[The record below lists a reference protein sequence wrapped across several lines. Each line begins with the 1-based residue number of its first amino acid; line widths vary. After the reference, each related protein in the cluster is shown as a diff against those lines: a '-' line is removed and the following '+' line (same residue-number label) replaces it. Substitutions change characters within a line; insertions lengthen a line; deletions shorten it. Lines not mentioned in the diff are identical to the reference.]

1 MSAQPPAQRQV
12 ENLAASL
19 KRVGRQK
26 KVLEDWAAT
35 LERTVG
41 AHEQVARER
50 EATRAAEIASEQ
62 AARLAEQEARAA
74 ELAAEQ
80 KARAAELAAE
90 QKARLAEHEQK
101 ARAAEQKARAAEQKA
116 HAAELAAEQ
125 KAHAAELA
133 AEQKARAA
141 ELAAEQKARVAERKA
156 HSAELRVRSQELA
169 AVDRRLRRTLESQSF
184 RIGHLIVR
192 IAVSPVKV
200 ARWSWRLARRVVVV
214 AYRYGQRSLPAPV
227 IEPIQQVAAKREVAA
242 VRRHEILDLP
252 GEGPVSFVDCRGLT
266 ADVRTATYERIAAS
280 DEPART
286 IVLTEDHDFIDLR
299 ELGLSF
305 EYLPPFAEGSPWWD
319 EVGGHEKFVA
329 ERMAAMRRGY
339 GADDS

>member
-74 ELAAEQ
+74 ELAAKQ
-80 KARAAELAAE
+80 KAHRAELAAE

-101 ARAAEQKARAAEQKA
+101 ARAVEQKA
-116 HAAELAAEQ
+116 HAAELVAEQ
-125 KAHAAELA
+125 KAHA
-133 AEQKARAA
+133 
-141 ELAAEQKARVAERKA
+141 AERKA

-227 IEPIQQVAAKREVAA
+227 VEPIQQVAAKREVAA

-329 ERMAAMRRGY
+329 ERMAAMRVGY

>member
-12 ENLAASL
+12 ENLAESL

-26 KVLEDWAAT
+26 KMLEDWAAT

-74 ELAAEQ
+74 ELAAKQ
-80 KARAAELAAE
+80 KAHAAELAAE

-101 ARAAEQKARAAEQKA
+101 ARAAEQKA

-125 KAHAAELA
+125 KAHA
-133 AEQKARAA
+133 
-141 ELAAEQKARVAERKA
+141 AERKA

-214 AYRYGQRSLPAPV
+214 TYRYGQRSLPAPV
-227 IEPIQQVAAKREVAA
+227 VEPIQQVAAKREVAA

-329 ERMAAMRRGY
+329 ERMAAMRLGY

>member
-19 KRVGRQK
+19 KRLGRQK

-101 ARAAEQKARAAEQKA
+101 ARTAEQKA
-116 HAAELAAEQ
+116 HAAEFAAEQ
-125 KAHAAELA
+125 
-133 AEQKARAA
+133 
-141 ELAAEQKARVAERKA
+141 KA
-156 HSAELRVRSQELA
+156 HSAELRVRSQELS

-227 IEPIQQVAAKREVAA
+227 VEPIQQVAAKREVAA

-319 EVGGHEKFVA
+319 EVGCHEKFVA
-329 ERMAAMRRGY
+329 ERMAAMRLGY

>member
-19 KRVGRQK
+19 KRMGRQK

-74 ELAAEQ
+74 ELT
-80 KARAAELAAE
+80 
-90 QKARLAEHEQK
+90 
-101 ARAAEQKARAAEQKA
+101 AEQKA
-116 HAAELAAEQ
+116 HT
-125 KAHAAELA
+125 
-133 AEQKARAA
+133 
-141 ELAAEQKARVAERKA
+141 AERKA

-227 IEPIQQVAAKREVAA
+227 VEPIQQVAAKREVAA

>member
-101 ARAAEQKARAAEQKA
+101 ARAAEQKA
-116 HAAELAAEQ
+116 HAAELAARQ
-125 KAHAAELA
+125 KAHA
-133 AEQKARAA
+133 
-141 ELAAEQKARVAERKA
+141 AERKA

-227 IEPIQQVAAKREVAA
+227 VEPIQQVAAKREVAA

>member
-74 ELAAEQ
+74 EQKARAAEQ

-101 ARAAEQKARAAEQKA
+101 ARAAEQKAHAAELAAKQKARAAEQKA
-116 HAAELAAEQ
+116 RAAKQ

-133 AEQKARAA
+133 AEQKARA
-141 ELAAEQKARVAERKA
+141 AERKA

-227 IEPIQQVAAKREVAA
+227 VEPIQQVAAKREVAA

>member
-101 ARAAEQKARAAEQKA
+101 ARTAEQKA
-116 HAAELAAEQ
+116 HAAEFAAEQ
-125 KAHAAELA
+125 
-133 AEQKARAA
+133 
-141 ELAAEQKARVAERKA
+141 KA
-156 HSAELRVRSQELA
+156 HSAELRVRSQELS

-227 IEPIQQVAAKREVAA
+227 VEPIQQVAAKREVAA

>member
-80 KARAAELAAE
+80 KAR
-90 QKARLAEHEQK
+90 LAEHEQE
-101 ARAAEQKARAAEQKA
+101 AR
-116 HAAELAAEQ
+116 
-125 KAHAAELA
+125 AAELA

-141 ELAAEQKARVAERKA
+141 EQKA

-227 IEPIQQVAAKREVAA
+227 VEPIQQVAAKREVAA

-329 ERMAAMRRGY
+329 ERMAAMRLGY

>member
-80 KARAAELAAE
+80 KARAAELT
-90 QKARLAEHEQK
+90 AEH
-101 ARAAEQKARAAEQKA
+101 EQKARAAEQKA
-116 HAAELAAEQ
+116 HAAER
-125 KAHAAELA
+125 KAHA
-133 AEQKARAA
+133 
-141 ELAAEQKARVAERKA
+141 AERKA

-227 IEPIQQVAAKREVAA
+227 VEPIQQVAAKREVAA

>member
-101 ARAAEQKARAAEQKA
+101 ARTAEQKA
-116 HAAELAAEQ
+116 HAAEFAAEQ
-125 KAHAAELA
+125 
-133 AEQKARAA
+133 
-141 ELAAEQKARVAERKA
+141 KA
-156 HSAELRVRSQELA
+156 HSAELRVRSQELS

-192 IAVSPVKV
+192 IAMSPVKV

-227 IEPIQQVAAKREVAA
+227 VEPIQQVAAKREVAA

>member
-12 ENLAASL
+12 ENLAESL

-74 ELAAEQ
+74 ELTAERKTRLAEHEQ
-80 KARAAELAAE
+80 KARAA
-90 QKARLAEHEQK
+90 EQK

-125 KAHAAELA
+125 
-133 AEQKARAA
+133 
-141 ELAAEQKARVAERKA
+141 KA

-214 AYRYGQRSLPAPV
+214 TYRYGQRSLPAPV
-227 IEPIQQVAAKREVAA
+227 VEPIQQVAAKREVAA

-329 ERMAAMRRGY
+329 ERMAAMRLGY

>member
-74 ELAAEQ
+74 ELTAEQ
-80 KARAAELAAE
+80 KAHAAELTAE
-90 QKARLAEHEQK
+90 QKTRLVEQ
-101 ARAAEQKARAAEQKA
+101 EQKARAAEQKA
-116 HAAELAAEQ
+116 HSAEQ
-125 KAHAAELA
+125 
-133 AEQKARAA
+133 
-141 ELAAEQKARVAERKA
+141 KA

-227 IEPIQQVAAKREVAA
+227 VEPIQQVAAKREVAA

>member
-12 ENLAASL
+12 ENLDASL

-74 ELAAEQ
+74 ELAAKQ
-80 KARAAELAAE
+80 KAHAAELAVE

-101 ARAAEQKARAAEQKA
+101 ARAAEQKAHAAELVAEQKA
-116 HAAELAAEQ
+116 HA
-125 KAHAAELA
+125 
-133 AEQKARAA
+133 
-141 ELAAEQKARVAERKA
+141 AERKA

-227 IEPIQQVAAKREVAA
+227 VEPIQQVAAKREVAA

>member
-12 ENLAASL
+12 ENLAESL

-80 KARAAELAAE
+80 KASAAELAAE
-90 QKARLAEHEQK
+90 QKARLVEHEQK
-101 ARAAEQKARAAEQKA
+101 ARAAEQKA
-116 HAAELAAEQ
+116 HA
-125 KAHAAELA
+125 
-133 AEQKARAA
+133 
-141 ELAAEQKARVAERKA
+141 AERKA

-214 AYRYGQRSLPAPV
+214 TYRYGQRSLPAPV
-227 IEPIQQVAAKREVAA
+227 VEPIQQVAAKREVAA

-329 ERMAAMRRGY
+329 ERMAAMRLGY

>member
-1 MSAQPPAQRQV
+1 MSSRPSAQSSTQRQV

-35 LERTVG
+35 LEGTVG

-62 AARLAEQEARAA
+62 VARLAEQQASAAEIASEQAARLAEQQASAA
-74 ELAAEQ
+74 EIASEQ
-80 KARAAELAAE
+80 A
-90 QKARLAEHEQK
+90 ARLAEQQASTAEIASEQA
-101 ARAAEQKARAAEQKA
+101 ARLAEQQA
-116 HAAELAAEQ
+116 HAAEIASEQ
-125 KAHAAELA
+125 AT
-133 AEQKARAA
+133 
-141 ELAAEQKARVAERKA
+141 

-184 RIGHLIVR
+184 RIGHLVVR
-192 IAVSPVKV
+192 TAVSPVKA
-200 ARWSWRLARRVVVV
+200 ARWSWRLVRRLMVA
-214 AYRYGQRSLPAPV
+214 AYRLGQRTLPAPLV
-227 IEPIQQVAAKREVAA
+227 EPIQQVAAKREVAA
-242 VRRHEILDLP
+242 MRRHEVLNLP
-252 GEGPVSFVDCRGLT
+252 GERPVSFVDCRGLA
-266 ADVRTATYERIAAS
+266 ADVRTATYERIAGS

-286 IVLTEDHDFIDLR
+286 IVLTEDHDFTDLR

-305 EYLPPFAEGSPWWD
+305 EYLPPFVGESPWWD
-319 EVGGHEKFVA
+319 DVIDHERFVA
-329 ERMAAMRRGY
+329 ERMAAMRLGY

>member
-101 ARAAEQKARAAEQKA
+101 ARAAEQKA

-125 KAHAAELA
+125 
-133 AEQKARAA
+133 
-141 ELAAEQKARVAERKA
+141 KA

-227 IEPIQQVAAKREVAA
+227 VEPIQQVAAKREVAA

-329 ERMAAMRRGY
+329 ERMAAMRLGY

>member
-62 AARLAEQEARAA
+62 AARLAEQEARA
-74 ELAAEQ
+74 
-80 KARAAELAAE
+80 
-90 QKARLAEHEQK
+90 
-101 ARAAEQKARAAEQKA
+101 
-116 HAAELAAEQ
+116 
-125 KAHAAELA
+125 
-133 AEQKARAA
+133 
-141 ELAAEQKARVAERKA
+141 AERKA

-227 IEPIQQVAAKREVAA
+227 VEPIQQVAAKREVAA

-319 EVGGHEKFVA
+319 EVSGHEKFVA
-329 ERMAAMRRGY
+329 ARMVAMRLGY

>member
-62 AARLAEQEARAA
+62 AARLAEQEA
-74 ELAAEQ
+74 LAAEQ
-80 KARAAELAAE
+80 KARAAELA
-90 QKARLAEHEQK
+90 
-101 ARAAEQKARAAEQKA
+101 
-116 HAAELAAEQ
+116 
-125 KAHAAELA
+125 
-133 AEQKARAA
+133 
-141 ELAAEQKARVAERKA
+141 AERKA

-227 IEPIQQVAAKREVAA
+227 VEPIQQVAAKREVAA
-242 VRRHEILDLP
+242 VRRHEILALA

-329 ERMAAMRRGY
+329 ERMAAMRLGY

>member
-101 ARAAEQKARAAEQKA
+101 ARAAEQKAHAAELTAEQKA
-116 HAAELAAEQ
+116 HA
-125 KAHAAELA
+125 
-133 AEQKARAA
+133 
-141 ELAAEQKARVAERKA
+141 AERKA

-169 AVDRRLRRTLESQSF
+169 AADRRLRRTLESQSF

-214 AYRYGQRSLPAPV
+214 AYRYGQRNLPAPV
-227 IEPIQQVAAKREVAA
+227 VEPIQQIAAKREVAA

-329 ERMAAMRRGY
+329 ERMAAMRLGY

>member
-1 MSAQPPAQRQV
+1 AEPAA
-12 ENLAASL
+12 E
-19 KRVGRQK
+19 QK
-26 KVLEDWAAT
+26 
-35 LERTVG
+35 
-41 AHEQVARER
+41 ARE
-50 EATRAAEIASEQ
+50 AELA
-62 AARLAEQEARAA
+62 AEQEARA
-74 ELAAEQ
+74 
-80 KARAAELAAE
+80 
-90 QKARLAEHEQK
+90 
-101 ARAAEQKARAAEQKA
+101 
-116 HAAELAAEQ
+116 
-125 KAHAAELA
+125 
-133 AEQKARAA
+133 
-141 ELAAEQKARVAERKA
+141 VERKA
-156 HSAELRVRSQELA
+156 RSAELRVRSQELA

-214 AYRYGQRSLPAPV
+214 AYRYGQRGLPAPV
-227 IEPIQQVAAKREVAA
+227 VEPIQQVAAKREVAA

>member
-101 ARAAEQKARAAEQKA
+101 ARAAE
-116 HAAELAAEQ
+116 
-125 KAHAAELA
+125 LA
-133 AEQKARAA
+133 AEQKARA
-141 ELAAEQKARVAERKA
+141 AERKA

-214 AYRYGQRSLPAPV
+214 TYRYGQRSLPAPV

>member
-12 ENLAASL
+12 ENLAESL

-74 ELAAEQ
+74 ELAAKQ
-80 KARAAELAAE
+80 KAHAAELAAE

-101 ARAAEQKARAAEQKA
+101 ARAAEQKA

-125 KAHAAELA
+125 KAHA
-133 AEQKARAA
+133 
-141 ELAAEQKARVAERKA
+141 AERKA

-227 IEPIQQVAAKREVAA
+227 VEPIQQVAAKREVAA

-329 ERMAAMRRGY
+329 ERMAAMRLGY

>member
-101 ARAAEQKARAAEQKA
+101 ARTAEQKA

-125 KAHAAELA
+125 
-133 AEQKARAA
+133 
-141 ELAAEQKARVAERKA
+141 KA

-227 IEPIQQVAAKREVAA
+227 VEPIQQVAAKREVAA

-329 ERMAAMRRGY
+329 ERMAAMRLGY

>member
-35 LERTVG
+35 LERTVA

-80 KARAAELAAE
+80 
-90 QKARLAEHEQK
+90 
-101 ARAAEQKARAAEQKA
+101 
-116 HAAELAAEQ
+116 
-125 KAHAAELA
+125 
-133 AEQKARAA
+133 
-141 ELAAEQKARVAERKA
+141 KA

-227 IEPIQQVAAKREVAA
+227 VEPIQQVAAKREVAA
-242 VRRHEILDLP
+242 VRRHAILDLP

>member
-19 KRVGRQK
+19 KRMGRQK

-35 LERTVG
+35 LERTVA

-50 EATRAAEIASEQ
+50 EATRVAEIAS
-62 AARLAEQEARAA
+62 EQEARAA

-80 KARAAELAAE
+80 KARVAELTAE
-90 QKARLAEHEQK
+90 QKTRLVEQ
-101 ARAAEQKARAAEQKA
+101 EQKARAAEQKA
-116 HAAELAAEQ
+116 HSAEQ
-125 KAHAAELA
+125 
-133 AEQKARAA
+133 
-141 ELAAEQKARVAERKA
+141 KA

-169 AVDRRLRRTLESQSF
+169 AADRRLRRTLESQSF

-227 IEPIQQVAAKREVAA
+227 VEPIQQVAAKREVAA

>member
-19 KRVGRQK
+19 TRVGRQK

-74 ELAAEQ
+74 ELAAAQ
-80 KARAAELAAE
+80 QARTAELAAE
-90 QKARLAEHEQK
+90 QKARLAKH
-101 ARAAEQKARAAEQKA
+101 EQKARAAEQKA

-125 KAHAAELA
+125 TAHAAE
-133 AEQKARAA
+133 Q
-141 ELAAEQKARVAERKA
+141 KA

-169 AVDRRLRRTLESQSF
+169 AGDRRLRRTLESQSF

-192 IAVSPVKV
+192 IAVSPLKV

-214 AYRYGQRSLPAPV
+214 TYRYGQRSLPAPV
-227 IEPIQQVAAKREVAA
+227 VEPLQQVAAKREVAA

-286 IVLTEDHDFIDLR
+286 IVLPEDHDFIDLR

-329 ERMAAMRRGY
+329 ARMAAMRLGY

>member
-1 MSAQPPAQRQV
+1 MSVRRDRCQSVAAGSTGARSRLIRTGRLSSMSSRPSAQSSTQRQV

-35 LERTVG
+35 LEGTVG

-62 AARLAEQEARAA
+62 AARLAEQ
-74 ELAAEQ
+74 Q
-80 KARAAELAAE
+80 
-90 QKARLAEHEQK
+90 
-101 ARAAEQKARAAEQKA
+101 A
-116 HAAELAAEQ
+116 HAAEIASEQ
-125 KAHAAELA
+125 QAHAAEIA
-133 AEQKARAA
+133 SEQAT
-141 ELAAEQKARVAERKA
+141 

-192 IAVSPVKV
+192 TAVSPVKA
-200 ARWSWRLARRVVVV
+200 ARWSWRLVRRVMVA
-214 AYRYGQRSLPAPV
+214 AYRIGQRTLPAPLV
-227 IEPIQQVAAKREVAA
+227 EPIQQVAAKREVAA
-242 VRRHEILDLP
+242 MRRHEVLDLP
-252 GEGPVSFVDCRGLT
+252 GEGPVSFVDCRGLA
-266 ADVRTATYERIAAS
+266 ADVRTATYERIAGS

-286 IVLTEDHDFIDLR
+286 IVLTEDHDFTDLR

-305 EYLPPFAEGSPWWD
+305 EYLPPFVGESPWWD
-319 EVGGHEKFVA
+319 DVIDHERFVA
-329 ERMAAMRRGY
+329 ERMAAMRLGY

>member
-74 ELAAEQ
+74 EQ
-80 KARAAELAAE
+80 KARAAELAAKQKAHAAELAAE

-116 HAAELAAEQ
+116 HAAEQ
-125 KAHAAELA
+125 
-133 AEQKARAA
+133 
-141 ELAAEQKARVAERKA
+141 KA

-169 AVDRRLRRTLESQSF
+169 AADRRLRRTLESQSF

-227 IEPIQQVAAKREVAA
+227 VEPIQQVAAKREVAA

>member
-62 AARLAEQEARAA
+62 AARLAEQ
-74 ELAAEQ
+74 

-116 HAAELAAEQ
+116 HA
-125 KAHAAELA
+125 
-133 AEQKARAA
+133 
-141 ELAAEQKARVAERKA
+141 AERKA

-227 IEPIQQVAAKREVAA
+227 VEPIQQVAAKREVAA

>member
-101 ARAAEQKARAAEQKA
+101 ARAAAQKA
-116 HAAELAAEQ
+116 HAAELGAEQ
-125 KAHAAELA
+125 TAHA
-133 AEQKARAA
+133 
-141 ELAAEQKARVAERKA
+141 
-156 HSAELRVRSQELA
+156 VRSQELA

-227 IEPIQQVAAKREVAA
+227 VEPIQQVAAKREVAA

-329 ERMAAMRRGY
+329 ERMAAMRLGY

>member
-12 ENLAASL
+12 ENLAESL

-62 AARLAEQEARAA
+62 AARLAEQKARAA

-101 ARAAEQKARAAEQKA
+101 ARAAEQKA

-125 KAHAAELA
+125 E
-133 AEQKARAA
+133 ARAA
-141 ELAAEQKARVAERKA
+141 ELAAKQKAHAAERKA

-227 IEPIQQVAAKREVAA
+227 VEPIQQVAAKREVAA

>member
-90 QKARLAEHEQK
+90 QKARA
-101 ARAAEQKARAAEQKA
+101 
-116 HAAELAAEQ
+116 
-125 KAHAAELA
+125 
-133 AEQKARAA
+133 
-141 ELAAEQKARVAERKA
+141 VERKA
-156 HSAELRVRSQELA
+156 RSAELRVRSQELA

-227 IEPIQQVAAKREVAA
+227 VEPIQQVAAKREVAA

-329 ERMAAMRRGY
+329 ERMAAMRFGY